1 VRDAENGGSR
11 VTAHSRGEPVYHR
24 ENLPSHGG
32 AYRADIPVALI
43 ALLAD
48 MFALYLKT
56 KKFHWHVSGPHFRD
70 YDLLLN
76 DQAAQIFGTTDSI
89 AERVHELGSPTIK
102 SFGRLGRN
110 RHIGDDDA
118 DAVAP
123 RDMLA
128 ELLGD
133 NRLVAREM
141 QKTHQLC
148 DESGDVVSAGL
159 IEAWIDEAKGRAS
172 VLFETVQPG
181 WRSGCRAR
189 PRRALLSRAGERR

>member
-1 VRDAENGGSR
+1 MTTPN
-11 VTAHSRGEPVYHR
+11 RGEPVRHR
-24 ENLPSHGG
+24 EDLPSHGG
-32 AYRADIPVALI
+32 ANRADIPIALT

-48 MFALYLKT
+48 MFALYVKT
-56 KKFHWHVSGPHFRD
+56 KQFHRCASGPRSRD
-70 YDLLLN
+70 CDLLLT

-89 AERVHELGSPTIK
+89 AARVHQLGRPTIK
-102 SFGRLGRN
+102 SFG
-110 RHIGDDDA
+110 HIGRHRRIEDDDA
-118 DAVAP
+118 EAVAP

-128 ELLGD
+128 ELLED

-159 IEAWIDEAKGRAS
+159 IEAWIDEAEGRAS

-181 WRSGCRAR
+181 ERSGCRAR
-189 PRRALLSRAGERR
+189 PRLAKVRRMTGAPVTV